1 MLQKEPDWKAF
12 SEEVNQYVEWVNK
25 SVKEPTSLVSYTKYD
40 RSWRYLN
47 YLQEFFSYLANDNID
62 LYVGRFLTLGLNLV
76 SHHNCMNQN
85 DLISEF
91 QELFTVPDQKISLPD
106 IVFMILIYQRKR
118 LKTEKILSLIICK
131 KHS

>member
-25 SVKEPTSLVSYTKYD
+25 SVKELTSLVSYTKYD